1 MSDRAQSLADALAAA
16 TDEVIAFAAAATDDV
31 WARTCPGEQC
41 TVAALACH
49 LGFST
54 GGILDHMIAPT
65 AEGREGVSF
74 SQDALDAWNAQ
85 NAKDNA
91 TQSREFAIAVLRE
104 QGDRAVAYVRAL
116 SDEQLDRT
124 RSMPFSPDPVSAAA
138 LIEMV
143 LVGHPQMHLASMRAV
158 AD

>member
-1 MSDRAQSLADALAAA
+1 MSSRAQNLADSLSAA
-16 TDEVIAFAAAATDDV
+16 TDDVIAFAASAPDEV
-31 WARTCPGEQC
+31 WARVCPGEQC

-54 GGILDHMIAPT
+54 AGILDSMIAPT
-65 AEGREGVSF
+65 AEGRDAASF
-74 SQDALDAWNAQ
+74 SPEALNAWNAQ

-91 TQSREFAIAVLRE
+91 DQTREFAIGVLRE

-124 RSMPFSPDPVSAAA
+124 RSMPFSPEPVSTES

-143 LVGHPQMHLASMRAV
+143 LIGHPQQHLASMRA
-158 AD
+158 AAQ